1 MEKINICVACDDN
14 YAQYAGVTIASVLA
28 NADMSD
34 DLTFYILDG
43 GISDENK
50 AKLLSLSKIKP
61 CLIDLIKIDNEM
73 FRDYFNIKTHDYI
86 SIPAYYR
93 LKLPTL
99 LPDVQRVIY
108 LDCDVIVNTT
118 LQELFN
124 IEMEN
129 FIVAGVKDIN
139 KKILRKN
146 PEYINSGVVLMDLD
160 NMRKFGIEDAFWNWT
175 KKHYESIKMGD
186 QEIINEVLKGKI
198 KTVDDEWNVQSS
210 NFTNRSSY
218 TKNPKIVHFVS
229 KRKPWHWA
237 SFSYHREL
245 YFKYLQYTPWA
256 LSEKDY
262 KHWTKDNQWA
272 SLLAYIK
279 YRPLFMLRPRFYSA
293 LISTYNPIEKIFSF
307 EEYCETHYRIKLFNF
322 ITIKFPKSQYAKM
335 KKENS
340 YYYYK
345 KNNIDIT
352 KLPPATGQLREI
364 QLANL
369 ALLKE
374 LDYVCKENNIQY
386 WLDFGSLLGAVRH
399 KGFIPWDDDIDVGML
414 REDYNKIINVFN
426 KSSRNKDIYASF
438 SINKHNPAQ
447 CFIKVK
453 HKKCPLLFVDI
464 FPYDF
469 YGKSLSHNG
478 QLKKTEIIKNIRKVL
493 FNKCAKLTN
502 LSDIRRIIE
511 EERKKFLFSSEL
523 NGDLVLGIDFN
534 HSWKNWFYSKDIIFP
549 LQSIEFEGANSP
561 V

>member
-175 KKHYESIKMGD
+175 KKHYESIKW
-186 QEIINEVLKGKI
+186 VI
-198 KTVDDEWNVQSS
+198 K
-210 NFTNRSSY
+210 
-218 TKNPKIVHFVS
+218 
-229 KRKPWHWA
+229 
-237 SFSYHREL
+237 
-245 YFKYLQYTPWA
+245 
-256 LSEKDY
+256 
-262 KHWTKDNQWA
+262 
-272 SLLAYIK
+272 
-279 YRPLFMLRPRFYSA
+279 
-293 LISTYNPIEKIFSF
+293 
-307 EEYCETHYRIKLFNF
+307 
-322 ITIKFPKSQYAKM
+322 KS
-335 KKENS
+335 
-340 YYYYK
+340 
-345 KNNIDIT
+345 
-352 KLPPATGQLREI
+352 
-364 QLANL
+364 
-369 ALLKE
+369 
-374 LDYVCKENNIQY
+374 
-386 WLDFGSLLGAVRH
+386 
-399 KGFIPWDDDIDVGML
+399 
-414 REDYNKIINVFN
+414 
-426 KSSRNKDIYASF
+426 
-438 SINKHNPAQ
+438 
-447 CFIKVK
+447 
-453 HKKCPLLFVDI
+453 
-464 FPYDF
+464 
-469 YGKSLSHNG
+469 
-478 QLKKTEIIKNIRKVL
+478 
-493 FNKCAKLTN
+493 
-502 LSDIRRIIE
+502 
-511 EERKKFLFSSEL
+511 
-523 NGDLVLGIDFN
+523 
-534 HSWKNWFYSKDIIFP
+534 
-549 LQSIEFEGANSP
+549 
-561 V
+561 